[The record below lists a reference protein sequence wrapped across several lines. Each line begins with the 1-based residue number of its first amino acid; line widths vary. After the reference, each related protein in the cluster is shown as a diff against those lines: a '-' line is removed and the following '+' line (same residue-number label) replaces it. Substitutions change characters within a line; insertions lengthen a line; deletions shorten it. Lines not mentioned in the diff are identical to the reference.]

1 MFSLFYRVK
10 RCARPRRKHCW
21 QWRCKGTFQKIPK
34 NSCQPIKNSQAAYRA
49 YKKLPSSEKECV
61 PGFNL
66 TSDQLFWVTTWYMIC
81 FANYQPCD
89 LSIFQGGS
97 CIWLVHP
104 EWTGHQLSK
113 HSQTAFGESSD
124 ETLELTWH
132 LITCRA
138 VPATRLDLGGW
149 MCPLPTCPSLRKTSS
164 AKKGR
169 TSNLKSVAPS
179 GNSGWPFR
187 DTIVSPKNVQ
197 IATKSILWQ
206 I

>member
-1 MFSLFYRVK
+1 MAVQRYIFK
-10 RCARPRRKHCW
+10 
-21 QWRCKGTFQKIPK
+21 KIPT
-34 NSCQPIKNSQAAYRA
+34 NSYQSIKNSQAAYRA
-49 YKKLPSSEKECV
+49 YKKLPASEKECV

-169 TSNLKSVAPS
+169 TLNLRSVAPS
-179 GNSGWPFR
+179 GNSGDMHWWQFR
-187 DTIVSPKNVQ
+187 DTIVSIPKCANCNKINFVTNIRQ
-197 IATKSILWQ
+197 GSTRVSSVERV
-206 I
+206 